1 MKRLFKMLV
10 WLIILSPFVL
20 TGAVIFSIEDTAL
33 VDNQF
38 ALSPAQVK
46 RAKTLAQ
53 QHALRNAREGEV
65 KSVSLSV
72 SDLNLLAGYMVDV
85 LGGAAV
91 VSLDEGWLD
100 LPESLSDQEFKS
112 QYGEIGSPAYNKVV
126 KVIEKRIAGSRLYN

>member
-53 QHALRNAREGEV
+53 QHDLRNAREGEV

-100 LPESLSDQEFKS
+100 LPESLSDHEFKS